1 MELETQISQL
11 SLIRQLSIKLDDAGV
26 LSMPFDERIHNHLET
41 AHAGAQFILAE
52 TMSGLFLKAR
62 FPDLADK
69 VVPVLREANIKYK
82 RQATSDLIAY
92 ASTSE
97 ESEENFLRQFEH
109 KGRGSIQVDVEVKDS
124 NDVLVSRAHY
134 NWFITLLNQ

>member
-1 MELETQISQL
+1 MEIETQISRIP
-11 SLIRQLSIKLDDAGV
+11 LIQHLSIRLDDAGV
-26 LSMPFDERIHNHLET
+26 LCMPFDERIHNHLET

-52 TMSGLFLKAR
+52 TVSGLFLSAR

-82 RQATSDLIAY
+82 KQATSDLIAY
-92 ASTSE
+92 ASTME
-97 ESEENFLRQFEH
+97 ESENKFLQQFEN

-124 NDVLVSRAHY
+124 NDVLVCTAHY
-134 NWFITLLNQ
+134 NWFVALLNQ

>member
-1 MELETQISQL
+1 MELETRISQL
-11 SLIRQLSIKLDDAGV
+11 SLIRHLSISLDDAGV
-26 LSMPFDERIHNHLET
+26 LCMPFDERIHNHLET

-52 TMSGLFLKAR
+52 TVSGLYLSAR

-82 RQATSDLIAY
+82 RQATSNLIAY
-92 ASTSE
+92 ASTTDTAE
-97 ESEENFLRQFEH
+97 EKFLQQFEQ

-124 NDVLVSRAHY
+124 SDVLISLAHY
-134 NWFITLLNQ
+134 SWFITLLNQ

>member
-1 MELETQISQL
+1 MEIETQISQL
-11 SLIRQLSIKLDDAGV
+11 PLIQHLSIRLDDAGV

-52 TMSGLFLKAR
+52 TVSGIFLSAR
-62 FPDLADK
+62 FPELADK

-82 RQATSDLIAY
+82 KQATSDLIAY
-92 ASTSE
+92 ASTIDDSE
-97 ESEENFLRQFEH
+97 SKFLQQFES

-124 NDVLVSRAHY
+124 NDVLVCTAHY